1 MQQRVD
7 ASPFGPWWGL
17 LVESVSSGASSVRL
31 PYRQSLE
38 RLGGILHGACT
49 AVVADV
55 AVWVAIMTV
64 VEGGEH
70 ALTVHLTSDYI
81 APARSDIIGTARLLK
96 VGRRLA
102 VGIVETRAD
111 DGKLVGSHQV
121 TYLLPS

>member
-17 LVESVSSGASSVRL
+17 RVESVSSGASRVRL
-31 PYRQSLE
+31 PYRQPLE
-38 RLGGILHGACT
+38 RLGGVLHGGCT
-49 AVVADV
+49 VVVADV

-70 ALTVHLTSDYI
+70 ALTIHLTTDYI
-81 APARSDIIGTARLLK
+81 ASARSDIIGTARLLK
-96 VGRRLA
+96 VGRQLA
-102 VGIVETRAD
+102 VGVVETRTD
-111 DGKLVGSHQV
+111 DGKLVGTHQV

>member
-38 RLGGILHGACT
+38 RPGGVLHGACT
-49 AVVADV
+49 VVVADV

-70 ALTVHLTSDYI
+70 ALTVRLTTDYI
-81 APARSDIIGTARLLK
+81 ASARSDIIGTARLLE
-96 VGRRLA
+96 VGRQLA
-102 VGIVETRAD
+102 VGTVETRAD
-111 DGKLVGSHQV
+111 DGKLVGMHQV
-121 TYLLPS
+121 TYLLP